1 MPHRLALLFAAL
13 FLAAAPARAAEPQAV
28 VEGFHNVISE
38 VMQNA
43 EKLGITGRYERLR
56 PAVEQAFDLPRMIRI
71 ASGSAWKGASESA
84 RDALIDAFARMSA
97 GTYASQFQGY
107 SGERFE
113 IDEERPG
120 PRESRLVATRIV
132 KGNGDS
138 VPITYVLVRGESPD
152 NWRIADVLLN
162 NAISELSVRRSEYRA
177 IIERGGVDGLVDTL
191 NAKVIQ
197 LLKP

>member
-13 FLAAAPARAAEPQAV
+13 LLAAAPARAAEPQAV
-28 VEGFHNVISE
+28 VEGFHNVLSE

-71 ASGSAWKGASESA
+71 ASGSAWKSASESA

-97 GTYASQFQGY
+97 GTYASQFKGY

-138 VPITYVLVRGESPD
+138 VPITYVLVRGETPG

-191 NAKVIQ
+191 NDKVNQ